1 VLGILVGFEGGDG
14 VGFMVG
20 LATGTSTDVGGAVT
34 SKVGVGTAVDDVKG
48 KQNDKNVQK
57 RSNYSDD
64 K

>member
-20 LATGTSTDVGGAVT
+20 LVTGTCTDVGGDVT

-64 K
+64 L